1 MSETLGKIKKAT
13 SRLREKLSR
22 EEMTPLE
29 RMRAAARFEEPD
41 RVPVILQIHE
51 YAARAAGM
59 AVSEVCV
66 DPEKH
71 VLSQILAME
80 RYGHDLPCAFADS
93 YNVEAEAL
101 GCRLQFFEDRLP
113 EIVERSVKEPADLA
127 RLRVP
132 DPHSA
137 GRMPW
142 IFEVNGLLAEHLG
155 GLVSPYAAVSAPFS
169 LACSIRGYE
178 NVIADIAAD
187 PEFAHSL
194 MEFCTQVST
203 AYAREQLAG
212 AAMSVSLID
221 AWASP
226 PLVNMEIF
234 DEYVLPYTSRA
245 IGAVTPPGAN
255 WGGIWGAGVIDDWRK
270 LIRRVIAAGSTNVRA
285 FGEDLDRG
293 VPLGEL
299 KEICRAHGRPILATV
314 TASMMARG
322 TPEAIE
328 SAVAALIRSGA
339 AGGGF
344 VLYGAMVPID
354 TPHENLVRFVESA
367 RRLGRY
373 PLPA

>member
-1 MSETLGKIKKAT
+1 MSETLNRIKDAA
-13 SRLREKLSR
+13 SRLAEKLSR

-59 AVSEVCV
+59 AVSEICL

-93 YNVEAEAL
+93 YNIEAEAL
-101 GCRLQFFEDRLP
+101 GCRLRFFDDRLP
-113 EIVERSVKEPADLA
+113 EIAERVVKEPADLA

-142 IFEVNGLLAEHLG
+142 IFEVNRLFAEHLG
-155 GLVSPYAAVSAPFS
+155 GLVSTYAAVSAPFS

-178 NVIADIAAD
+178 NVIADIATD
-187 PEFAHSL
+187 PDFAHRL
-194 MEFCTQVST
+194 MEFCTRVTT

-212 AAMSVSLID
+212 SAMSVSIID
-221 AWASP
+221 AWAAP

-234 DEYVLPYTSRA
+234 DEYVLPYTARA

-255 WGGIWGAGVIDDWRK
+255 WGGIWGAGVVGDWRT

-285 FGEDLDRG
+285 FGEDLEKG

-299 KEICRAHGRPILATV
+299 KELCRSHGRPVLATV

-322 TPEAIE
+322 TPGEIE
-328 SAVAALIRSGA
+328 SAVAGLIRAGA

-354 TPHENLVRFVESA
+354 TPEENLLRFVEA
-367 RRLGRY
+367 AKRLGRY
-373 PLPA
+373 PLRV